1 MFDDHQT
8 FRKFCEKKAIS
19 PISSELEHKPNTMET
34 LLLANR
40 RRVCRTCLRI
50 VDSRKNLTSI
60 LEFDPANK
68 NKLKISFSD
77 MLRLVTN
84 EIVSVL
90 LILSSQHHSNF
101 IPLQI
106 SPFDE
111 LPKRICEV
119 CVHQI
124 RASFQFRVN
133 AETSYQTLIRTFGLA
148 PPQTIETQVKVEK
161 MREMPV
167 IETENH
173 EQVEQMIPTSQ
184 ENFFDLLEEISS

>member
-1 MFDDHQT
+1 
-8 FRKFCEKKAIS
+8 
-19 PISSELEHKPNTMET
+19 MET

-60 LEFDPANK
+60 LEFDPANP
-68 NKLKISFSD
+68 KLKISFSD

-84 EIVSVL
+84 EIVSIL
-90 LILSSQHHSNF
+90 PILSSQHLSNF
-101 IPLQI
+101 VLLQI

-148 PPQTIETQVKVEK
+148 PPQTVDSQVKVEK
-161 MREMPV
+161 IREMPV